1 MVAEDLG
8 LKLGSKLQVL
18 WKDVADQAEKD
29 IEALEKSLVVQQGIR
44 DDARRREQEAEA
56 AFNSTLVTA

>member
-44 DDARRREQEAEA
+44 DYARSREQEAA
-56 AFNSTLVTA
+56 LAFDSEGVIV